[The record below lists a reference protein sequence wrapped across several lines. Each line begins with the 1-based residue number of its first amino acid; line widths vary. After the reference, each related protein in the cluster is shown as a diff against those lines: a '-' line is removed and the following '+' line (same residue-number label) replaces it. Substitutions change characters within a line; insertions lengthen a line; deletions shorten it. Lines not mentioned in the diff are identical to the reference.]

1 MFNIKKTSGLDH
13 QVGVPWCMLS
23 PRKKPTKEKPMKIPS
38 ALRASITFPPE
49 IYRNLEE
56 IAKQK
61 KVSIAWVV
69 RDAAEKYIADQ
80 WPLFHKTS

>member
-1 MFNIKKTSGLDH
+1 
-13 QVGVPWCMLS
+13 
-23 PRKKPTKEKPMKIPS
+23 MKSWTP
-38 ALRASITFPPE
+38 RASVSFPPE
-49 IYRNLEE
+49 LYKTLEQ

-69 RDAAEKYIADQ
+69 RDAAEKYVADQ